1 MDDYSLASLS
11 ESKNEWCTR
20 LVNTLYPHIIQ
31 GLKSIFKEAWD
42 LCKDNRDK
50 YLMTF
55 QTFLSRVPQW
65 NPTIVEEERKRI
77 VLTSGCNYLEELITC
92 VHVIQLK
99 ALTCVRVGQKQK
111 KVDID
116 IPPLDTFIHKVYSNL
131 ARRIYANIYLFEVN
145 IAPMQVQKHNWVL
158 ESIVKECILN
168 TVRDNVPVEH
178 ILRAYMDNT
187 EEQDVEV
194 VEQIEK
200 VPLTA
205 EEEDALRKQ
214 EALEKDKS
222 KGDKGVDKDDG
233 GKDGGG
239 GGEEGDSK
247 AVRKPVISFNDIDSA
262 IDEKGNTFVETK
274 PKTEER
280 LQQIMEEAHERRKL
294 EEASADDEDEE
305 LLSIGGDI
313 TLTPDDIS
321 DLTAGSNTEI
331 RLNDIMDVE
340 VLP

>member
-77 VLTSGCNYLEELITC
+77 VSTSGCNYLEELITC

-131 ARRIYANIYLFEVN
+131 ARRVYANIYLFEVN

-214 EALEKDKS
+214 EASEKEKNRD
-222 KGDKGVDKDDG
+222 VNE
-233 GKDGGG
+233 GKDGKDGDDG
-239 GGEEGDSK
+239 KDGKDGEGK
-247 AVRKPVISFNDIDSA
+247 VNRKPVISFNDIDSA

-280 LQQIMEEAHERRKL
+280 LERIMEEAHERRKL
-294 EEASADDEDEE
+294 EEASGDDDEDEE
-305 LLSIGGDI
+305 LLKIGGDI
-313 TLTPDDIS
+313 TLTPDDIN
-321 DLTAGSNTEI
+321 DLSGGNTEI